1 MMDAMPAQPDDIP
14 TPRLVLR
21 LFPPAAVDAGV
32 AGDVAGVASLLGVA
46 VSEDLLALA
55 SGLAFARRRLVEDPA
70 YQPWSMRAI
79 VLRAERRMV
88 GGIRFH
94 TRPDPEYLHG
104 TARGAVELGYG
115 VFPAYRGHGYAQE
128 AARAV
133 MGWARAAHGVR
144 HFVASVSPE
153 NAASLAV
160 VARLGFLR
168 VGEQIDEIDG
178 IEHVF
183 LRQERD

>member
-1 MMDAMPAQPDDIP
+1 MVDAMPAPPDDIP

-21 LFPPAAVDAGV
+21 LFPPAAVEGGL
-32 AGDVAGVASLLGVA
+32 AGDLARVGALLGVA
-46 VSEDLLALA
+46 VADDLAELA
-55 SGLAFARRRLVEDPA
+55 SGLAFARARLAEDPA

-94 TRPDPEYLHG
+94 TRPDPEDLHG
-104 TARGAVELGYG
+104 YARGAVELGYG
-115 VFPAYRGHGYAQE
+115 VFPAYRGRGYAQE
-128 AARAV
+128 AAQAV

-144 HFVASVSPE
+144 NFVASVSPG

-160 VARLGFLR
+160 VARLGFVR
-168 VGEQIDEIDG
+168 VGEQIDDIDG

-183 LRQERD
+183 LREET

>member
-1 MMDAMPAQPDDIP
+1 MPSRPDDIA

-21 LFPPAAVDAGV
+21 LFPPAAVEAGV
-32 AGDVAGVASLLGVA
+32 AGDLAEVAALLGVA
-46 VSEDLLALA
+46 VVDGLLEMA
-55 SGLAFARRRLVEDPA
+55 SGLAFARARLAEDPA

-104 TARGAVELGYG
+104 IARGAVELGYG
-115 VFPAYRGHGYAQE
+115 VFPAYRGRGYAQE

-133 MGWARAAHGVR
+133 MGWARAAHGVTR
-144 HFVASVSPE
+144 FVASISPG

-160 VARLGFLR
+160 VARLGFVR

-183 LRQERD
+183 LREERG

>member
-1 MMDAMPAQPDDIP
+1 MVDALPARPDDIA

-21 LFPPAAVDAGV
+21 LFPPAAVEAGL
-32 AGDVAGVASLLGVA
+32 AGDVAGVAALLGVA
-46 VSEDLLALA
+46 VPEDLLAQA
-55 SGLAFARRRLVEDPA
+55 SGLAFARERLAEDPA

-88 GGIRFH
+88 GSIRFH
-94 TRPDPEYLHG
+94 TRPDPEELHG
-104 TARGAVELGYG
+104 TARNAVELGYG
-115 VFPAYRGHGYAQE
+115 VFPAYRGRGYAQE

-133 MGWARAAHGVR
+133 MGWAQAAHGIR
-144 HFVASVSPE
+144 NFVASVSPG

-160 VARLGFLR
+160 VARLGFVR
-168 VGEQIDEIDG
+168 VGEQIDAIDG

-183 LRQERD
+183 LRQERG